1 MRGMD
6 KHFIEPVKRLR
17 IERGNILKDAK
28 LTGRSGVDAF
38 RLNKRYA
45 IFLVGVVEG
54 HLPVNGQDAYLQ
66 IVERLG
72 ASVEKYKPDG
82 CHAEVSGFAGLATI
96 IFAIG
101 S

>member
-1 MRGMD
+1 MNQQTAFSRKRSRTQRPLKIKRANVVRGMD

-54 HLPVNGQDAYLQ
+54 HLPVNSQDAYFQ
-66 IVERLG
+66 IVECLG
-72 ASVEKYKPDG
+72 
-82 CHAEVSGFAGLATI
+82 
-96 IFAIG
+96 
-101 S
+101 